1 MKSILRICKFLGK
14 LILGILILLLFL
26 GMCYRLFSPKPVPPG
41 KLVNVNGTNIHVR
54 TEGTKKSLPTV
65 IIEAG
70 AHSNTDMLHWIAEG
84 LKNKTRVIRYDRD
97 GKWFSESSNSKNRS
111 PEFYACQLHELLEKI
126 GEKPP
131 YILVGHSMGGPYNR
145 VFRDLYPNEVKGMV
159 FIDSSHP
166 EQWNRLAQK
175 ELVPREQAK
184 LFKIGSILADLGIL
198 GIYNKVFG
206 KEPYQ
211 GDDLPKDA
219 YSRSQ
224 SLTNHSGDVY
234 DMFLRENELTND
246 VLKRAGEAKKLDSLP
261 VLVFT
266 ATEQYKESQ
275 KEKYRKAGIDP
286 EKQLQLW
293 FDMQKE
299 LKELS
304 SQGKQ
309 IIMSASHGSIITKKT
324 NADVIN
330 KEILLLSENI
340 EKKNNNK

>member
-1 MKSILRICKFLGK
+1 MKSILKTFKFLGK
-14 LILGILILLLFL
+14 LIIGILILLLFL
-26 GMCYRLFSPKPVPPG
+26 GMCYRILSPKPVPPG

-54 TEGTKKSLPTV
+54 VEGEKTPLPTV

-84 LKNKTRVIRYDRD
+84 LKGKTRVIRYDRD
-97 GKWFSESSNSKNRS
+97 GKWFSESSNDDGRAS
-111 PEFYACQLHELLEKI
+111 EFYARQLHELLGKI

-131 YILVGHSMGGPYNR
+131 YILVGHSMGGPYSR
-145 VFRDLYPNEVKGMV
+145 IFRDLYPNEVKGIV

-175 ELVPREQAK
+175 ELVPKGQAR

-198 GIYNKVFG
+198 GVYNKAFV
-206 KEPYQ
+206 KSPYQ
-211 GDDLPKDA
+211 GDGLPKEV
-219 YSRSQ
+219 YGRSQ
-224 SLTNHSGDVY
+224 SLTYNSGDVY
-234 DMFLRENELTND
+234 EMFLRENELTNA

-266 ATEQYKESQ
+266 AREQYKESQ
-275 KEKYRKAGIDP
+275 KEKYRKTGIDP

-304 SQGKQ
+304 FQGKQ
-309 IIMSASHGSIITKKT
+309 IIMNASHSSIITKKA

-330 KEILLLSENI
+330 KEILLLFENVG
-340 EKKNNNK
+340 EKK

>member
-1 MKSILRICKFLGK
+1 MKSILKVFKFLGK
-14 LILGILILLLFL
+14 LILGILIVLLFL
-26 GMCYRLFSPKPVPPG
+26 GLCYRLFSPKPVPPG

-54 TEGTKKSLPTV
+54 AEGDKKSFSTV

-84 LKNKTRVIRYDRD
+84 LKDKTRVIRYDRD
-97 GKWFSESSNSKNRS
+97 GKWFSEASNSDNRS
-111 PEFYACQLHELLEKI
+111 PEFYAHQLHELLTKT

-131 YILVGHSMGGPYNR
+131 YILVGHSMGGPYTR
-145 VFRDLYPNEVKGMV
+145 IFRDLYPNEVKGMV

-175 ELVPREQAK
+175 ELVPEGQARI
-184 LFKIGSILADLGIL
+184 LKIGSILADLGIL
-198 GIYNKVFG
+198 GLYNKIFS
-206 KEPYQ
+206 KAPYQ
-211 GDDLPKDA
+211 GDGLPKEV

-224 SLTNHSGDVY
+224 SLTNTSGDVY
-234 DMFLRENELTND
+234 TMFLRENDLTNA

-275 KEKYRKAGIDP
+275 KEKYRKSGIDP
-286 EKQLQLW
+286 EKQVQLW
-293 FDMQKE
+293 FGMQKD

-309 IIMSASHGSIITKKT
+309 IIMNASHGSIITKKE
-324 NADVIN
+324 NAEVIN

-340 EKKNNNK
+340 EKQK